1 MQDVEKLE
9 SRIKRNSRLRKSQNN
24 LELDTNML
32 KNEEEFQKPEFVE
45 TDLEKEENTQRSIL

>member
-1 MQDVEKLE
+1 
-9 SRIKRNSRLRKSQNN
+9 
-24 LELDTNML
+24 ML